1 MAEEGHEGISLVR
14 RVGRQ
19 HVLRRHLRDA
29 AVNEVSVLRPR
40 LTPAEPGASVVLLER
55 SSPPA
60 VSSDLAAGE
69 EIIHMGGR
77 PIVRYFDNAVIE
89 VR

>member
-1 MAEEGHEGISLVR
+1 MRASVSYVELAGSMFSEDIV
-14 RVGRQ
+14 
-19 HVLRRHLRDA
+19 RDA
-29 AVNEVSVLRPR
+29 AVNEVSVLRPG